1 MLLEKTRYAA
11 GIESLARAIE
21 LVPDYTKAYTALG
34 DFWLFIVL
42 DSEEAIAN
50 FESALSFDPGNP
62 AALFGKAVALNYLEK
77 NIESN
82 ITLDRL
88 LANRE
93 RWDDFGQALAYYY
106 RDQIPY
112 YQGYNHYL
120 SGSLGEARD
129 WIDQAKQSQPESE
142 MVSYVSGLIYLR
154 DHSLPRAGFHADD
167 LIILGAAIGGMLL
180 LIWLR
185 RRFPPDR
192 ALTPYFVA
200 AVFTA
205 IAHGVVDY
213 LSHGTRVPRQLVPEM
228 TKFNARALTDWLGVY
243 EEAFKLWAEWFIL
256 LFLLRLLQRRDG
268 RLGWAVMVMI
278 GSLATLVGLWA
289 TGDTTPYVPIG
300 SPFVVLRN
308 PHTLF
313 LYAALVI
320 GWSVAV
326 WMKFAER
333 PRVCYMLGLGWLVLF
348 GLPFLESGIAKS
360 FGAAIYGVTH
370 AFIPGEYYNAAISRW
385 VVLVLTYILPGVAAG
400 ILGGLSWSRAR
411 PRTTVVAMGALT
423 LALVLLA
430 WGFCCGPF
438 TDAAALRFSCRD
450 LSVLRQGGRQAA
462 AGKGPG
468 CVERPSCDPQLCRDC
483 AYCRASPPLQ
493 AGAEGKPLLR
503 TRLGSGKAVVAQ
515 GGELDTDAAGNSTS
529 VRSHLD
535 SFGEFKPRSYDLVL
549 ERSDSAPGTHW
560 RPLMGLGAATYL
572 HWPALVSPVHYLSD
586 IRQCLNWAAYH
597 SNSFQDNDLLL
608 RFAHHNET
616 LFQNALYWLGTWF
629 VDAVFLSKLV
639 AVVGYGLGALLFFY
653 IGKAAFGLRG
663 GFLTAIFWTFF
674 PDSWDYFI
682 GGFSKMWMIPMLG
695 LAVYLI
701 DQKKWRIYAVAMP
714 ISAILYPVI
723 PVHMGLTLAVHAAF
737 ALFRREPD
745 RRPMILNLVLGS
757 VAAILALATKYVSPP
772 DFIGG
777 LTPGSVLEKMPEMY
791 RGGLNTYL
799 PVSPVHEDILSYID
813 HPFTV
818 IASIVYLVL
827 LGRNI
832 VWHRSWTSLAVASII
847 GYVIADFLF
856 MQRYVPNRYT
866 RNTALVLLALWNGG
880 NSDALAG
887 RIPWRPLRYLVL
899 AALFAVA
906 RICVPG
912 HLGNG

>member
-1 MLLEKTRYAA
+1 M
-11 GIESLARAIE
+11 
-21 LVPDYTKAYTALG
+21 
-34 DFWLFIVL
+34 
-42 DSEEAIAN
+42 
-50 FESALSFDPGNP
+50 
-62 AALFGKAVALNYLEK
+62 
-77 NIESN
+77 
-82 ITLDRL
+82 
-88 LANRE
+88 
-93 RWDDFGQALAYYY
+93 
-106 RDQIPY
+106 
-112 YQGYNHYL
+112 
-120 SGSLGEARD
+120 
-129 WIDQAKQSQPESE
+129 
-142 MVSYVSGLIYLR
+142 
-154 DHSLPRAGFHADD
+154 
-167 LIILGAAIGGMLL
+167 
-180 LIWLR
+180 
-185 RRFPPDR
+185 
-192 ALTPYFVA
+192 
-200 AVFTA
+200 
-205 IAHGVVDY
+205 
-213 LSHGTRVPRQLVPEM
+213 
-228 TKFNARALTDWLGVY
+228 
-243 EEAFKLWAEWFIL
+243 
-256 LFLLRLLQRRDG
+256 
-268 RLGWAVMVMI
+268 
-278 GSLATLVGLWA
+278 
-289 TGDTTPYVPIG
+289 
-300 SPFVVLRN
+300 
-308 PHTLF
+308 
-313 LYAALVI
+313 
-320 GWSVAV
+320 
-326 WMKFAER
+326 
-333 PRVCYMLGLGWLVLF
+333 
-348 GLPFLESGIAKS
+348 
-360 FGAAIYGVTH
+360 
-370 AFIPGEYYNAAISRW
+370 
-385 VVLVLTYILPGVAAG
+385 
-400 ILGGLSWSRAR
+400 
-411 PRTTVVAMGALT
+411 
-423 LALVLLA
+423 
-430 WGFCCGPF
+430 
-438 TDAAALRFSCRD
+438 
-450 LSVLRQGGRQAA
+450 
-462 AGKGPG
+462 
-468 CVERPSCDPQLCRDC
+468 
-483 AYCRASPPLQ
+483 
-493 AGAEGKPLLR
+493 
-503 TRLGSGKAVVAQ
+503 VAQ

-723 PVHMGLTLAVHAAF
+723 PVHMGLTLAIHAAF

-856 MQRYVPNRYT
+856 MQLYVPNRYT

-906 RICVPG
+906 GFAFQDTLEMGKWTMDRSSYAPLSRFLGSLPEKILVAGHPRYMDDVPIQARRSVLVNYKMAHPWYEKYYEEIRDHKQATFRALYATDAADVNVLHERYGVTHLVVVRRHFNRARIKRGVYRNPYNDWVRLLVPNRDRFLFQRPPSSPNVVYRDDWLYVIELPL
-912 HLGNG
+912 HGNTATPAEGE